1 MPRQLLRQLERHAR
15 HRGDAAAIAAYVNGD
30 PTPGLTWAQL
40 HRATLAW
47 PPRLDATLPPD
58 AVVLLIGRN
67 RPAYAAAALGVLA
80 AGRTLFPVDASLT
93 AAELAA
99 LVDQAGVAAAIVG
112 PEIYPTLPNHLT
124 RIDLPDPLDPSSR
137 GVLAARPHASASHT
151 ATPYTRHGTLL
162 LQSSGSTGG
171 PKIVRRSGPSLDA
184 VARNV
189 ADAAGLTPADRVLA
203 AVPLS
208 HSYGLENGL
217 LAPVFA
223 GAAMI
228 HHITPPGSP
237 PRGFDPDLVAA
248 SHATVLP
255 GVPALFDIIDRAQP
269 APGTQTTPGPLRL
282 AYSAGAPLPA
292 ELAERLH
299 RRDGLQIGSLYGS
312 TEVGSVTFGH
322 RHDTVGHPM
331 PGVDL
336 RILDPAAPDPD
347 HPLPPGEEGHVAVRA
362 PSMFDGYL
370 PPLHAEDDE
379 PAPVAAGF
387 FLTGDLG
394 RLSPDGELTLTGRLK
409 LLIDVGGVKVN
420 PLEVER
426 ALADHPAV
434 AECVILPD
442 PVSPTVTRVRAI
454 LTTLHDPPPTRDELR
469 RFLRPRLAP
478 HKIPRTFDIV
488 PSLPRSPTG
497 KVLRRQLQET
507 A

>member
-15 HRGDAAAIAAYVNGD
+15 HRGDAAAIAAYANGNAA
-30 PTPGLTWAQL
+30 PGMTWAQL

-99 LVDQAGVAAAIVG
+99 LVEQADVAAAIVG
-112 PEIYPTLPNHLT
+112 PDVSPALPSYLT
-124 RIDLPDPLDPSSR
+124 RFDLPDPLDPSSR
-137 GVLAARPHASASHT
+137 GVPAARPHASPDPHT
-151 ATPYTRHGTLL
+151 HHGTLL

-189 ADAAGLTPADRVLA
+189 AHATGLTPADRVLA

-228 HHITPPGSP
+228 HHITPSGSP
-237 PRGFDPDLVAA
+237 PRGFDPDLIGQ
-248 SHATVLP
+248 SIATVLP
-255 GVPALFDIIDRAQP
+255 GVPALFDIIDRTQS
-269 APGTQTTPGPLRL
+269 APGTQTSPGRLRL

-292 ELAERLH
+292 DLAQRLEQ
-299 RRDGLQIGSLYGS
+299 RGGLRLGSLYGS
-312 TEVGSVTFGH
+312 TEVGSVTFGQGPA
-322 RHDTVGHPM
+322 TVGYPM
-331 PGVDL
+331 QGVDL
-336 RILDPAAPDPD
+336 RILDPATPDPD
-347 HPLPPGEEGHVAVRA
+347 RPLPPGEEGHVAVRA

-370 PPLHAEDDE
+370 TPLHPDDHE
-379 PAPVAAGF
+379 PAPVVGGF

-394 RLSPDGELTLTGRLK
+394 RLSADGELTLTGRLK

-434 AECVILPD
+434 AECVVLPD